1 MSYDRV
7 DRGGRADERGR
18 GDPDDYRD
26 RDDDY
31 RNPQDTTASRLFD
44 LRTIIGALFVLY
56 GVILFIA
63 GLFDSSAEIAKAAGI
78 RINIWL
84 GAAMFVLGALFLLW
98 VRLRPLHVSSRPS
111 AAEQAGLSEG
121 PAGD

>member
-1 MSYDRV
+1 MSQDRV
-7 DRGGRADERGR
+7 DRGEVAGDREPGGR
-18 GDPDDYRD
+18 G
-26 RDDDY
+26 DDY

-63 GLFDSSAEIAKAAGI
+63 GLFDSAAEIARAGGI

-84 GAAMFVLGALFLLW
+84 GLAMFVLGALFLLW
-98 VRLRPLHVSSRPS
+98 VRLRPLKIERGPS
-111 AAEQAGLSEG
+111 AAEQAGMSEG
-121 PAGD
+121 PPEV